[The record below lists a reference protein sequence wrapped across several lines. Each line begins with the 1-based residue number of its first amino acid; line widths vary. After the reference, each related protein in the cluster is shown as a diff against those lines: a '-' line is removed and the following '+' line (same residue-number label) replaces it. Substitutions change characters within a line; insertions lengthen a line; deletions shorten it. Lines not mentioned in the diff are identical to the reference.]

1 MIPFKRFAAF
11 AACLAGFSDC
21 APTGSEKAGSQ
32 ALPIDSIAIAYLPR
46 KESRNKDYRTYR
58 ESEDVVYE
66 INSLDFV
73 LRQSDFATEEIGAE
87 SFPALLGLGADS
99 VLGKPSSRLRSL
111 RALHYGPARLLL
123 VVYVPPGEGG
133 GRPSAATLAA
143 DFAHNAGE
151 VIGSVG
157 GSLLH
162 GMDFRHTVEVG
173 RSFRAILYDKRRD
186 RILMDTI
193 STLVTQGGRAQEQA
207 EGESLAECHY
217 RTFVQACLKA
227 H

>member
-1 MIPFKRFAAF
+1 MIPYMRFAAF
-11 AACLAGFSDC
+11 AGCLAGLSEC
-21 APTGSEKAGSQ
+21 APTGSGKAAVQ
-32 ALPIDSIAIAYLPR
+32 APPVDSIAIAYLPR
-46 KESRNKDYRTYR
+46 KESRNPDYRTYR
-58 ESEDVVYE
+58 ENVDVVSE
-66 INSLDFV
+66 IQSLDFV
-73 LRQSDFATEEIGAE
+73 LRQRDFATEEIGAE

-111 RALHYGPARLLL
+111 RALRYGPARLLL

-151 VIGSVG
+151 VIGSLG

-173 RSFRAILYDKRRD
+173 HSFRAILYDKRGD
-186 RILMDTI
+186 RILMDTV

-207 EGESLAECHY
+207 DGETLAECHY
-217 RTFVQACLKA
+217 RIFVQACLKTR
-227 H
+227 